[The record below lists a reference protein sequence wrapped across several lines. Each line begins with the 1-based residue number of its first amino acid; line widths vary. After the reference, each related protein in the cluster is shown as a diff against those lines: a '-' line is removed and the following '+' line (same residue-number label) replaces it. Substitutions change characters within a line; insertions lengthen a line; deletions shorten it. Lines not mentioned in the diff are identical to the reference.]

1 MLDLMMRGVV
11 RHSERHLVEQVSQLR
26 PLLQRLSPG
35 VDLRALIAK
44 LYADDVTLFD

>member
-1 MLDLMMRGVV
+1 MMRGVV
-11 RHSERHLVEQVSQLR
+11 RHSERHLLTQVSDVR

-35 VDLRALIAK
+35 LDLRELIAK